1 MTTPR
6 EEQPQAQPAP
16 EPTVSTAPPGRR
28 RHSIPSHVGPARTST
43 VILAVLW
50 LALGA
55 LYLNVR
61 PPTPATAT
69 TAGTSVESPAPARTA
84 PKTTSSAP
92 PSTSAPN
99 TTTGETTGPS
109 APSSAPGSAP
119 ETATAPSETSPPP
132 GTVPAPTTGLPPTS

>member
-50 LALGA
+50 LALGM

-69 TAGTSVESPAPARTA
+69 TAGTSVESPAPTRTA
-84 PKTTSSAP
+84 PSSTSSAP
-92 PSTSAPN
+92 PSTTGASTTTAPSSAPL
-99 TTTGETTGPS
+99 S
-109 APSSAPGSAP
+109 APSSAP
-119 ETATAPSETSPPP
+119 ETTTAPSETSPLP
-132 GTVPAPTTGLPPTS
+132 GTVPPPTTGLPPTS